1 MSNRNFY
8 YKSFLVAKT
17 RTATAFDSFA
27 STHSTKYSK
36 YTKLLNTRM
45 LKNPFVML
53 TGFVLL
59 LAIAFFAGRFLAPAS
74 TNRLSVP
81 APVATQQLNKTFNFP
96 LRDDK
101 GKEVSKVA
109 YTIQSADLQDAF
121 VFQGKLATAVKGR
134 TFLIVNLKVTN
145 PYSKTIQINAK
156 DYIRVKVNGSSEQLA
171 PEIHNDPVE
180 VQADSTKYTRVGMA
194 INDSDKNITLLVG
207 ELQGSKT
214 SINLS
219 LAK

>member
-1 MSNRNFY
+1 
-8 YKSFLVAKT
+8 
-17 RTATAFDSFA
+17 
-27 STHSTKYSK
+27 
-36 YTKLLNTRM
+36 
-45 LKNPFVML
+45 ML

>member
-8 YKSFLVAKT
+8 YKSFLVDKT